1 MYMKENCKSI
11 FFTFVLALLAAPA
24 MVFAQPFSNP
34 LRSEL
39 SSISKFTEAF
49 VQVVVYLLFPLA
61 VVSIVYSGFLFVVAQ
76 GNSDG
81 LKKAKTNFL
90 WTVIGVA
97 LLLGAVALAALIK
110 NTIDPLLSR

>member
-1 MYMKENCKSI
+1 MGKYSKDI
-11 FFTFVLALLAAPA
+11 FFTFMLALLTVPGI
-24 MVFAQPFSNP
+24 VFAQSFSNP

-61 VVSIVYSGFLFVVAQ
+61 VVSIVYSGFLFVAAQ

-97 LLLGAVALAALIK
+97 LLLGALALATLIK

>member
-1 MYMKENCKSI
+1 MNKYCKDI
-11 FFTFVLALLAAPA
+11 FFMFVLALLAAPE
-24 MVFAQPFSNP
+24 MVFAQAFSNP

-61 VVSIVYSGFLFVVAQ
+61 VVSIVYSGFLFVAAQ

-97 LLLGAVALAALIK
+97 LLLGAVALATLID
-110 NTIDPLLSR
+110 NTISPILSG